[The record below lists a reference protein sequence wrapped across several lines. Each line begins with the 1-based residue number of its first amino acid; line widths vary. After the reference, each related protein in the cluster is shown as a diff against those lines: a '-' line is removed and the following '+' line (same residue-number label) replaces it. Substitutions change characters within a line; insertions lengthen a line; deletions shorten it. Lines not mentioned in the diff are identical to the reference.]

1 MENKMSLWQID
12 NAIMEGLDFETG
24 EVTDFERLEQ
34 LTLARDAKIEGV
46 ALYIKSLQAA
56 AAAIRAEEIILADRR
71 REKERKIE
79 RLKEYLTTA
88 LDGAK
93 FETPRVKMSFRSST
107 SVEIV
112 DELHLLE
119 WLEKNHHDECVKYKL
134 PEIRVSEVGKLLKD
148 GKEVPGASLVTKSNL
163 QLK

>member
-12 NAIMEGLDFETG
+12 NAIMECLDFETG

-34 LTLARDAKIEGV
+34 LVLARDAKIEGV
-46 ALYIKSLQAA
+46 ALYIKNLQST
-56 AAAIRAEEIILADRR
+56 AAAIRAEEIGLADRR
-71 REKERKIE
+71 REMERKVE

-107 SVEIV
+107 SVEIG
-112 DELHLLE
+112 DELRLLE
-119 WLEKNHHDECVKYKL
+119 WLEKNHHDECVEYKL
-134 PEIRVSEVGKLLKD
+134 PKIRVSEVGKLLKE
-148 GKEVPGASLVTKSNL
+148 GKEVPGACLVTKSNL

>member
-12 NAIMEGLDFETG
+12 NAIMECLDFATG

-34 LTLARDAKIEGV
+34 LVLARDAKIEGV
-46 ALYIKSLQAA
+46 ALYIKNLQAT
-56 AAAIRAEEIILADRR
+56 AAAIRAEEIGLADRR
-71 REKERKIE
+71 REMERKVE

-107 SVEIV
+107 SVEIS
-112 DELHLLE
+112 DELRLLE
-119 WLEKNHHDECVKYKL
+119 WLEKNNHDECVEYKL
-134 PEIRVSEVGKLLKD
+134 PKIRVSEVGKLLKE
-148 GKEVPGASLVTKSNL
+148 GQEVPGASLVTKSNL

>member
-12 NAIMEGLDFETG
+12 NAIMECLDFETG

-46 ALYIKSLQAA
+46 ALFIKNLEAE
-56 AAAIRAEEIILADRR
+56 AAAIKNEENTLAERR
-71 REKERKIE
+71 KEKERKVE

-107 SVEIV
+107 SVEIG
-112 DELHLLE
+112 DELRLLE
-119 WLEKNHHDECVKYKL
+119 WLEKNHHDDCVRYKL
-134 PEIRVSEVGKLLKD
+134 PEIKKSEVGKLLKD
-148 GKEVPGASLVTKSNL
+148 GKEVPGACLVTKSNL